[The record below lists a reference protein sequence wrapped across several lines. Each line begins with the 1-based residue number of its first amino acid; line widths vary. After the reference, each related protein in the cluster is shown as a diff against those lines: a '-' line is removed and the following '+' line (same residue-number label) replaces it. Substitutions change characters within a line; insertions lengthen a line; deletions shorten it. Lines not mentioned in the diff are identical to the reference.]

1 MEMNGQKEPS
11 LKMKRK
17 KMLIELVLNTG
28 QGNYAACEM
37 VEQALM
43 NSSLNNS
50 EYALIINETKVI
62 GEWTVP

>member
-1 MEMNGQKEPS
+1 
-11 LKMKRK
+11 
-17 KMLIELVLNTG
+17 MLIELELNTG

-50 EYALIINETKVI
+50 EFALTISETKVI
-62 GEWTVP
+62 GEWSI